1 METLVL
7 IDSPVPKG
15 LDKLP
20 VCFMEHCQRIGLWK
34 GTVQTS
40 TGAPPKMLFA
50 HFIATMNIL
59 RHFYAEALP
68 KGIRLRCSILFAT
81 ESIFTEDKAFA
92 PGDDVVE
99 DMRFLT
105 KKRTNFSA
113 GGWRDLIPGGEVVV
127 ERLEG
132 SHHFSMMRGDA
143 VRETARFIDRAM
155 RGG

>member
-1 METLVL
+1 MEALVL

-20 VCFMEHCQRIGLWK
+20 VRFMEHCQRIGLWK

-40 TGAPPKMLFA
+40 MGAPPQTLFA
-50 HFIATMNIL
+50 HFMATMNIL

-81 ESIFTEDKAFA
+81 ESIFTEGKAFA
-92 PGDDVVE
+92 PGDDVV
-99 DMRFLT
+99 RFLT
-105 KKRTNFSA
+105 EKRTDFSA
-113 GGWRDLIPGGEVVV
+113 GCWRDLIPGGEIVV